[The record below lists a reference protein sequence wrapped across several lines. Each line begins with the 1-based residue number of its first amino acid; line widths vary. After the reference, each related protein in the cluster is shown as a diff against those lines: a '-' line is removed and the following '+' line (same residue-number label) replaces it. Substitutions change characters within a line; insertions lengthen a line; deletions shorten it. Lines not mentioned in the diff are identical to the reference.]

1 MACNGA
7 CNAGGT
13 RGNFRDPGEPEV
25 GFWATLRAGSGKTP
39 KGPFS
44 GALSGSRRFARV
56 LAKKWR
62 CRDSN
67 PGHADYD
74 SAALTN

>member
-1 MACNGA
+1 M
-7 CNAGGT
+7 T
-13 RGNFRDPGEPEV
+13 MFRAQISSFG
-25 GFWATLRAGSGKTP
+25 
-39 KGPFS
+39 
-44 GALSGSRRFARV
+44 LSETNVNEGIW
-56 LAKKWR
+56 WR